1 MCAFLIST
9 IMTEFIKNRQ
19 RAGFGLL
26 GIILVTAIIVLLA
39 VGGGLYWNET
49 QKQKS
54 LIEAGNELERRAEE
68 VKKQIE
74 AKQNDISKELGESS
88 SIDTSNWKT
97 YPSTSSGQAAIDT
110 TDWKLYRNEKYGFEI
125 KHPEDF
131 TDSLKG
137 YDDILFS
144 KKEVFNP
151 MTTFYGPKPEPR
163 ELLIWSIS
171 VARKATL
178 DTFCEDWVRVGYTK
192 KNISLNGIDAAR
204 CTNVNLYQPNTFVA
218 ISQNGNLII
227 FTLHYYYHNEYLS
240 MFDQILSTFK
250 FIK

>member
-1 MCAFLIST
+1 
-9 IMTEFIKNRQ
+9 MTEFIKNRQ

-39 VGGGLYWNET
+39 VGGGLYWNES

-54 LIEAGNELERRAEE
+54 ILQAGNELERRAGE

-97 YPSTSSGQAAIDT
+97 
-110 TDWKLYRNEKYGFEI
+110 YRNEKYGFEI

>member
-1 MCAFLIST
+1 
-9 IMTEFIKNRQ
+9 MTEFIKNRQ

-97 YPSTSSGQAAIDT
+97 
-110 TDWKLYRNEKYGFEI
+110 YRNEKYGFEI